1 MRSIFTADQLAGGE
15 VDPDRPQ
22 ALVQR
27 VERELQDL
35 ALGVAVVGD
44 VTRVWRVERVRD
56 QRQAFGQGP
65 LNDRREAWRI
75 LTHPLL
81 EHLDAEVYV
90 ARLVARHG
98 DEAAIEAAVRG
109 APLPQP

>member
-27 VERELQDL
+27 VEGELQDL

-56 QRQAFGQGP
+56 PRQAFPHGL
-65 LNDRREAWRI
+65 LNDRRGAWRI
-75 LTHPLL
+75 LTPRLL
-81 EHLDAEVYV
+81 AHLCAEVHL
-90 ARLVARHG
+90 ASLAPRHG
-98 DEAAIEAAVRG
+98 AADA
-109 APLPQP
+109 L